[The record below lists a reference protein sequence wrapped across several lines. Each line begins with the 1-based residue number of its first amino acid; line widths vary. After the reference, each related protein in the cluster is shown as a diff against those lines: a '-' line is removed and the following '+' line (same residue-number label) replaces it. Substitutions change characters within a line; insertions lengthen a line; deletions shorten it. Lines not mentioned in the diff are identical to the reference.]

1 MDCMNALVHSFIL
14 FWLPMKI
21 LEHDIVLPHGRT
33 ADYLFL
39 GNCIYTY
46 VVVTVCLKAG
56 LETMSWTKFTHLA
69 VWGSIIIWLVF
80 FTIYSYFWPTI
91 PVAPEMAGQASVIL
105 VSPCFWLGFVLVPT
119 TCLINDVFWKLFRN
133 TYKRSLLEKIR
144 QLESDKVKG
153 FDFSAVF
160 GRRRLQEKREEKQL
174 EFPLLH
180 LLEGTTATDVQT
192 SLAPKPCEVVFQ
204 ESSVDLSAPCGY
216 AFSQAEGSVITQ
228 EELVRSYNTLVSER
242 RGS

>member
-119 TCLINDVFWKLFRN
+119 TCLINDVFWKL
-133 TYKRSLLEKIR
+133 
-144 QLESDKVKG
+144 
-153 FDFSAVF
+153 
-160 GRRRLQEKREEKQL
+160 LQEKREEKQL